1 MGYHLVAD
9 FFAQRADLQMQ
20 AQLDDNQYSESELIS
35 IKVPATLPPYTLSS
49 SVFEHMEGS
58 IDIKG
63 VNYRYVKRRFLND
76 SLELLCIPNM
86 QKTSINNARDEFF
99 KLANDF
105 VSYSGAKK
113 TSTPHRDVKIEKQDL
128 TNEHYFDLQQ
138 ELSPNNFVYGN
149 TKYLVHLSDYLDQLD
164 RPPQVES

>member
-9 FFAQRADLQMQ
+9 YFSQQADLQMQ

-35 IKVPATLPPYTLSS
+35 IKVPATLPPYTESS

-76 SLELLCIPNM
+76 TLELLCIPNM

-105 VSYSGAKK
+105 VSYTGAKK
-113 TSTPHRDVKIEKQDL
+113 TNTPHHDVKIEKQDL
-128 TNEHYFDLQQ
+128 TNEHYFDLKHQINPVA
-138 ELSPNNFVYGN
+138 LIYGQIN
-149 TKYLVHLSDYLDQLD
+149 YLVHHSDFLDQLD
-164 RPPQVES
+164 RPPQV

>member
-9 FFAQRADLQMQ
+9 FFAQRADQQMQ

-35 IKVPATLPPYTLSS
+35 IKIPATLPPYTESS
-49 SVFEHMEGS
+49 TVFEHMEGS

-76 SLELLCIPNM
+76 TLELLCIPNM

-105 VSYSGAKK
+105 VSYTGTKK
-113 TSTPHRDVKIEKQDL
+113 ANTPHHDVKIAKQDL
-128 TNEHYFDLQQ
+128 TNEHYFDLKQQ
-138 ELSPNNFVYGN
+138 ISPSTLVYGQH
-149 TKYLVHLSDYLDQLD
+149 KYLVHLSEFLDQLD
-164 RPPQVES
+164 RPPEAES

>member
-9 FFAQRADLQMQ
+9 YFAQQADQQMQ
-20 AQLDDNQYSESELIS
+20 AQLDDNQYAESELIS
-35 IKVPATLPPYTLSS
+35 IKVPATLPPYTESS
-49 SVFEHMEGS
+49 NVFEHMEGS

-63 VNYRYVKRRFLND
+63 VNYRYVKRRFFND

-105 VSYSGAKK
+105 VTYSGAKK
-113 TSTPHRDVKIEKQDL
+113 TSTPHHGVKIEKQDL
-128 TNEHYFDLQQ
+128 TNEHYFDLKQQ
-138 ELSPNNFVYGN
+138 MNPIASVYGQN
-149 TKYLVHLSDYLDQLD
+149 NYLFHLSDFLDQLD
-164 RPPQVES
+164 RPPESES